1 MSPDRPLNVGVIGC
15 GYFGRFHANKYN
27 LLRSSHLAAVVDVD
41 LARARDLANSYEGEI
56 EALEDYR
63 ALVGRVDAV
72 SICAPTSKHYE
83 IVRFCLEHGLHV
95 LVEKPITE
103 TVAQAQELAELERQ
117 TGLVLQ
123 IGHQQ
128 RFNPAFAAAR
138 AVVKHPVFIECRR
151 LGMLSDRSADVC
163 VVLDLMIHD
172 LDLTLSLIPGEV
184 ERVSAIGTSVINETV
199 DIAHAHLEFSG
210 GEIACLTASRISTE
224 NQVRLMEIF
233 EPQARLSVDLLNNKT
248 TYYHVASGE
257 NYKPETARDLLFP
270 SGDDNQEPEYRADE
284 LDLEIHSFIEAI
296 QQKSPAI
303 VNGRHGVRT
312 LELANRINET
322 IRTRQQKM
330 GAAPWTEPK

>member
-1 MSPDRPLNVGVIGC
+1 MTPAQPLNVGVIGC

-27 LLRSSHLAAVVDVD
+27 LFRLSHLAAVVDVNRV
-41 LARARDLANSYEGEI
+41 RARDLASNYEGEV

-72 SICAPTSKHYE
+72 SICTPTSQHYE
-83 IVRFCLEHGLHV
+83 IVRFCLENGMHV

-103 TVAQAQELAELERQ
+103 TVAQAKELAELERQ
-117 TGLVLQ
+117 SGLVLQ

-128 RFNPAFAAAR
+128 RFNPAFAVAR
-138 AVVKHPVFIECRR
+138 TLVSKPVFIECRR
-151 LGMLSDRSADVC
+151 LGMLSGRNTDVC

-172 LDLTLSLIPGEV
+172 IDLTLSLIPGEV
-184 ERVSAIGTSVINETV
+184 ERVSSIGASVINKTV

-224 NQVRLMEIF
+224 NQVRIMEIF
-233 EPQARLSVDLLNNKT
+233 EPKARISVDLLNNKVT
-248 TYYHVASGE
+248 HYHLASSE
-257 NYKPETARDLLFP
+257 NNKLETARDILYP
-270 SGDDNQEPEYRADE
+270 SSDDNQEPEYRADE

-296 QQKSPAI
+296 QNKSPAI
-303 VNGRHGVRT
+303 VNGLHGVRT

-322 IRTRQQKM
+322 IRARQQQM
-330 GAAPWTEPK
+330 RTV

>member
-1 MSPDRPLNVGVIGC
+1 MTGPDRPLNIGVIGC

-27 LLRSSHLAAVVDVD
+27 LLRSSHLAAVVDID
-41 LARARDLANSYEGEI
+41 LARARDLASNYEGEV
-56 EALEDYR
+56 EALQDYR
-63 ALVGRVDAV
+63 DLIGRVHAV
-72 SICAPTSKHYE
+72 SICAPTSRHYE

-103 TVAQAQELAELERQ
+103 TVDQARELAELERQ

-138 AVVKHPVFIECRR
+138 AVVDKPIYIECRR
-151 LGMLSDRSADVC
+151 LGMLSGRSTDVC

-184 ERVSAIGTSVINETV
+184 VNVSSIGTSVINTTV

-210 GEIACLTASRISTE
+210 GEIASLTASRISTE
-224 NQVRLMEIF
+224 NQVRIMEIF
-233 EPQARLSVDLLNNKT
+233 EPQARISVDLLNNKT
-248 TYYHVASGE
+248 THYHLAPSE
-257 NYKPETARDLLFP
+257 NNSLETARDLLFP
-270 SGDDNQEPEYRADE
+270 SGDVNQEPEYRADE

-296 QQKSPAI
+296 QQQSPAV
-303 VNGRHGVRT
+303 VNGLHGVRA

-322 IRTRQQKM
+322 IKARRQQM
-330 GAAPWTEPK
+330 GASQ